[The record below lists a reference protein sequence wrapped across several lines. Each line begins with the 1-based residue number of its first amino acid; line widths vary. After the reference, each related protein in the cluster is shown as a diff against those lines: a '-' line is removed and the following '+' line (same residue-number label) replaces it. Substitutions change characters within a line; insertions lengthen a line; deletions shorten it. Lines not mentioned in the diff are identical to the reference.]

1 MSRREPLSSQPKSP
15 DEILSDLMG
24 GNKRYTESL
33 RQNGGSSVD
42 IGKLAVHNG
51 LSAGLIPSAAVVSCA
66 DSRVTP
72 EAIFDSAIGE
82 LFIVRTAGNVVDP
95 ANYNLL
101 GSLEFGV
108 MKLGA
113 RLIMVLGHS
122 GCGAVAG
129 AIEVEKNNAEFPGS
143 INKLV
148 KTIVP
153 SVVSVK
159 DENGDLWENSIVA
172 NVNSSVESLRKSAPL
187 LSEMEAQGEVKIV
200 GGCFDL
206 DTGEVTLLT

>member
-1 MSRREPLSSQPKSP
+1 MSNREPLSSQPKSP
-15 DEILSDLMG
+15 DEILSDLLE

-33 RQNGGSSVD
+33 KQNGGASVD
-42 IGKLAVHNG
+42 IGNLPVHNG
-51 LSAGLIPSAAVVSCA
+51 LSAGLIPSAAIVSCA

-72 EAIFDSAIGE
+72 EAIFDSSIGE

-113 RLIMVLGHS
+113 RLIMILGHS

-129 AIEVEKNNAEFPGS
+129 AIEFEKNNTEFPGS

-148 KTIVP
+148 QTIVP
-153 SVVSVK
+153 SVASVK
-159 DENGDLWENSIVA
+159 GENGDLWENSIKA
-172 NVNSSVESLRKSAPL
+172 NVKSSVQSLRKSAPQ
-187 LSEMEAQGEVKIV
+187 LSELENEGELKII
-200 GGCFDL
+200 GACFDL
-206 DTGEVTLLT
+206 DTGAVTLVS

>member
-15 DEILSDLMG
+15 DGILSELME

-33 RQNGGSSVD
+33 KQNGGGSVD
-42 IGKLAVHNG
+42 IGNLPVHNG
-51 LSAGLIPSAAVVSCA
+51 LSAGLVPSAAVVSCA

-72 EAIFDSAIGE
+72 EAIFDSSIGE

-129 AIEVEKNNAEFPGS
+129 AIEVEKNNTEFPGS

-148 KTIVP
+148 RTIVP

-159 DENGDLWENSIVA
+159 GENGDLWENSITA
-172 NVNSSVESLRKSAPL
+172 NVNSSVENLRKSAPL
-187 LSEMEAQGEVKIV
+187 LSEMEEQGEVKIV

-206 DTGEVTLLT
+206 DTGAVTLTT